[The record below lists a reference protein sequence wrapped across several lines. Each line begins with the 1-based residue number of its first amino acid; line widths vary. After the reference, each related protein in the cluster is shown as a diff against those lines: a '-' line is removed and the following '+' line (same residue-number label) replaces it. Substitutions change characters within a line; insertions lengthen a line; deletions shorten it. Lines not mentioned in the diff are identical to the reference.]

1 MDKYLAYIEF
11 LKIVNFSMIFLI
23 LMTVAMIIFA
33 FIIKKKTDKI
43 VAEKEK
49 EYQKWLGNNF

>member
-23 LMTVAMIIFA
+23 LMTVVMIIFA
-33 FIIKKKTDKI
+33 FSIKKKTDKI
-43 VAEKEK
+43 IVEKEK